1 MTDTF
6 CRSLCDFLTLACA
19 SDSFLSWSVRSQTCF
34 SSWLILV
41 CTLCEVCEI
50 LSLASSSASR
60 RLWSSCTLAS
70 SFEMLKKKHLEKE
83 QPLRYKTTPPPYR
96 SPVACGAQVN
106 VLAQR
111 RLNFMQQHLTLHM
124 LGFYLLSFW
133 LCVLLKNFP
142 RQQLCKSFQKL
153 VFSERTRPV

>member
-60 RLWSSCTLAS
+60 RLCSSCTLAS
-70 SFEMLKKKHLEKE
+70 SFENLKKKHLEKGR
-83 QPLRYKTTPPPYR
+83 PLRFKTRLLTKR

-111 RLNFMQQHLTLHM
+111 HLNSMQQHLTLHM
-124 LGFYLLSFW
+124 LGSYLLSFW
-133 LCVLLKNFP
+133 PRVPLEIFL
-142 RQQLCKSFQKL
+142 RQQPCKSFRPL
-153 VFSERTRPV
+153 VSSERTRPI